1 MSSLK
6 KLFSDTM
13 IYGVSSIVGRFLNYL
28 LVPLYTYKIAATSG
42 GYGVVTE
49 IYAYTALL
57 LVILTFGME
66 TTFFYFANKYRE
78 KADKVFAT
86 ALTAVGGVSAL
97 FLLLLFSFIKPIAHG
112 LGYDSHP
119 EFLTIMGCVVALDA
133 FQAILYALLR
143 FEGRPLKFAFLKL
156 LFIFCNIGLNLF
168 VFVLA
173 PGLQAK
179 YPQLM
184 GWYDPNWQVG
194 YVERGNTA
202 IMVDYIKE
210 LADVDVFEIVPVV
223 AYPAVYDECTA
234 YVTEEINENRRPAYK
249 DDITNLAD
257 YETIFIGGPIWWGRP
272 PMLFRT
278 FFEKHPELDGKTII
292 PFGTHGGS
300 GVGSYATLIKEYY
313 PNATV
318 LESLGISGSSIRN
331 ESSKQTVG
339 DWLKKLGVDK
349 QSTGIRNVRTSAAD
363 NGVSYS
369 LNGIRSSNQ
378 RGIQIR
384 NGQKY
389 ISR

>member
-1 MSSLK
+1 MK
-6 KLFSDTM
+6 KLLT
-13 IYGVSSIVGRFLNYL
+13 I
-28 LVPLYTYKIAATSG
+28 T
-42 GYGVVTE
+42 
-49 IYAYTALL
+49 
-57 LVILTFGME
+57 LTFCA
-66 TTFFYFANKYRE
+66 F
-78 KADKVFAT
+78 
-86 ALTAVGGVSAL
+86 
-97 FLLLLFSFIKPIAHG
+97 
-112 LGYDSHP
+112 
-119 EFLTIMGCVVALDA
+119 VVAMACGSNEPEMDGMTGA
-133 FQAILYALLR
+133 TEQKSGD
-143 FEGRPLKFAFLKL
+143 EGA
-156 LFIFCNIGLNLF
+156 
-168 VFVLA
+168 
-173 PGLQAK
+173 AK
-179 YPQLM
+179 GKMLVVYFSRA
-184 GWYDPNWQVG
+184 DENWQVG

-202 IMVDYIKE
+202 IMVDYIKD

-223 AYPAVYDECTA
+223 AYPAVYDECTV

-249 DDITNLAD
+249 NDITTLAD

-331 ESSKQTVG
+331 ASSKTTVEN
-339 DWLKKLGVDK
+339 WLKKLGVDK
-349 QSTGIRNVRTSAAD
+349 QSTSIRNVRTRAAD

-369 LNGIRSSNQ
+369 LNGMRSNNQ

-389 ISR
+389 MSR